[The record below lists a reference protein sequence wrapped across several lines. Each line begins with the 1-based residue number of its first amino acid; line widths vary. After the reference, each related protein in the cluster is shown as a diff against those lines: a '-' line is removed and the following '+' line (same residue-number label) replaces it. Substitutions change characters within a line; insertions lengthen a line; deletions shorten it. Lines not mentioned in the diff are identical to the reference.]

1 MIGGEFI
8 VHGAQQEAMIRIAS
22 PDFPGVKQF
31 GEAKKL
37 KPIFDSN
44 PGYPPPKSLIL
55 GQKCGI
61 PPDGR
66 RNVVP

>member
-8 VHGAQQEAMIRIAS
+8 VHGAQQEVMIRIAS

-37 KPIFDSN
+37 
-44 PGYPPPKSLIL
+44 
-55 GQKCGI
+55 C
-61 PPDGR
+61 R
-66 RNVVP
+66 